1 MSKFVKRNNLQEIYF
16 DRVIHLYF
24 EENLGYTQISHL
36 VPIGRTTILEWV
48 HRYLDSGLDEVIE
61 MKAKK
66 KKRQEEH
73 PRYRRY
79 YYSEEVPDQP
89 SDKLSVEALE
99 TLVADLKK
107 RNQELEDQLLKETI
121 WSEALDELI
130 NVAEE
135 NFRIP
140 IRKKLAPNG
149 RSLARKGPEEI

>member
-1 MSKFVKRNNLQEIYF
+1 MSKFVKRSNLQKIYF

-66 KKRQEEH
+66 KKRQEE
-73 PRYRRY
+73 RRRY
-79 YYSEEVPDQP
+79 HRYSYSDVASGGASGGTPEE
-89 SDKLSVEALE
+89 S
-99 TLVADLKK
+99 TADLK
-107 RNQELEDQLLKETI
+107 RRIRELEEQLLNETI
-121 WSEALDELI
+121 WSEALNELI

-135 NFRIP
+135 NFRIQ
-140 IRKKLAPNG
+140 IRKKAG
-149 RSLARKGPEEI
+149 AKR

>member
-107 RNQELEDQLLKETI
+107 RNQEFEDQLLKETI

-140 IRKKLAPNG
+140 IRKKAG
-149 RSLARKGPEEI
+149 TKR

>member
-1 MSKFVKRNNLQEIYF
+1 
-16 DRVIHLYF
+16 
-24 EENLGYTQISHL
+24 
-36 VPIGRTTILEWV
+36 
-48 HRYLDSGLDEVIE
+48 

-130 NVAEE
+130 DVAEE

-140 IRKKLAPNG
+140 IRKKAG
-149 RSLARKGPEEI
+149 TKR

>member
-61 MKAKK
+61 MKTKK

-79 YYSEEVPDQP
+79 YYSEEVPDQS
-89 SDKLSVEALE
+89 SDNLSVEALE

-107 RNQELEDQLLKETI
+107 RNQELEDQLLKETT

-140 IRKKLAPNG
+140 IRKKAG
-149 RSLARKGPEEI
+149 TKR

>member
-1 MSKFVKRNNLQEIYF
+1 MSKFVKRSQLQKIYF

-73 PRYRRY
+73 RGYRRY
-79 YYSEEVPDQP
+79 YYSDVASGGASGGTPEE
-89 SDKLSVEALE
+89 S
-99 TLVADLKK
+99 TADLK
-107 RNQELEDQLLKETI
+107 RRIRELEEQLLNETI
-121 WSEALDELI
+121 WSEALNELI

-135 NFRIP
+135 NFRIQ
-140 IRKKLAPNG
+140 IRKKAG
-149 RSLARKGPEEI
+149 AKR

>member
-135 NFRIP
+135 NFRIT
-140 IRKKLAPNG
+140 IRKKAG
-149 RSLARKGPEEI
+149 TKR

>member
-1 MSKFVKRNNLQEIYF
+1 MSKFVKRSNLQKIYF

-48 HRYLDSGLDEVIE
+48 HRYVDSGLDEVIE

-73 PRYRRY
+73 RGYRRY
-79 YYSEEVPDQP
+79 SYSDVASGGASGGASEE
-89 SDKLSVEALE
+89 S
-99 TLVADLKK
+99 TADLKK
-107 RNQELEDQLLKETI
+107 RIRELEEQLLNETI

-135 NFRIP
+135 NFRIQ
-140 IRKKLAPNG
+140 IRKKAG
-149 RSLARKGPEEI
+149 TKR

>member
-1 MSKFVKRNNLQEIYF
+1 MSKFVKKSQLQKIHF

-24 EENLGYTQISHL
+24 EENLGYTRVSHL

-73 PRYRRY
+73 RGYRRY
-79 YYSEEVPDQP
+79 YYSDVASGGASGGAPEK
-89 SDKLSVEALE
+89 SSVDLE
-99 TLVADLKK
+99 RRV
-107 RNQELEDQLLKETI
+107 QELEEQLFRQTVLA
-121 WSEALDELI
+121 EALNELI

-135 NFRIP
+135 NFRIQ
-140 IRKKLAPNG
+140 IRKKAG
-149 RSLARKGPEEI
+149 TKR

>member
-79 YYSEEVPDQP
+79 YYSEEVPDRP

-140 IRKKLAPNG
+140 IRKKAG
-149 RSLARKGPEEI
+149 TKR

>member
-79 YYSEEVPDQP
+79 YYSDEVPNQP

-99 TLVADLKK
+99 ALVADLKK

-140 IRKKLAPNG
+140 IRKKAG
-149 RSLARKGPEEI
+149 TKR

>member
-1 MSKFVKRNNLQEIYF
+1 MSKFVKRSNLQKIYF

-24 EENLGYTQISHL
+24 EENLGYTQISYL

-48 HRYLDSGLDEVIE
+48 HRYVDSGLDEVIE

-73 PRYRRY
+73 RRY
-79 YYSEEVPDQP
+79 HRYSYSDVASGGASGGASEE
-89 SDKLSVEALE
+89 S
-99 TLVADLKK
+99 TADLKK
-107 RNQELEDQLLKETI
+107 RIRELEEQLLNETI

-135 NFRIP
+135 NFRIQ
-140 IRKKLAPNG
+140 IRKKAG
-149 RSLARKGPEEI
+149 TKR

>member
-1 MSKFVKRNNLQEIYF
+1 MSKFVKRSQLQKIYF

-66 KKRQEEH
+66 KKRQEE
-73 PRYRRY
+73 RRRY
-79 YYSEEVPDQP
+79 HRYSYSDVASGGASGGASEE
-89 SDKLSVEALE
+89 S
-99 TLVADLKK
+99 TADLK
-107 RNQELEDQLLKETI
+107 RRIRELEEQLLNETI
-121 WSEALDELI
+121 WSEAWDELI

-135 NFRIP
+135 NFHIQ
-140 IRKKLAPNG
+140 IRKKAG
-149 RSLARKGPEEI
+149 TKR

>member
-1 MSKFVKRNNLQEIYF
+1 MSKFVKRSNLQKIYF

-24 EENLGYTQISHL
+24 EENLGYTQISYL

-48 HRYLDSGLDEVIE
+48 HRYVDSGLEEVIE

-73 PRYRRY
+73 RRY
-79 YYSEEVPDQP
+79 HRYSYSDVASGGASGGASEE
-89 SDKLSVEALE
+89 S
-99 TLVADLKK
+99 TADLK
-107 RNQELEDQLLKETI
+107 RRIRELEEQLLNETI

-135 NFRIP
+135 NFRIQ
-140 IRKKLAPNG
+140 IRKKAG
-149 RSLARKGPEEI
+149 TKR

>member
-61 MKAKK
+61 MKTKK

-79 YYSEEVPDQP
+79 YYSEEVPDQS
-89 SDKLSVEALE
+89 SDNLSVEALE

-140 IRKKLAPNG
+140 IRKKAG
-149 RSLARKGPEEI
+149 TKR

>member
-1 MSKFVKRNNLQEIYF
+1 MSKFVKRSQLQKIYF

-73 PRYRRY
+73 RGYRRY
-79 YYSEEVPDQP
+79 YYSDVASGGASE
-89 SDKLSVEALE
+89 KRSVDLE
-99 TLVADLKK
+99 RRV
-107 RNQELEDQLLKETI
+107 QELEEQLEKQLFRQTVLTD
-121 WSEALDELI
+121 ALNELI

-135 NFRIP
+135 NFRIQ
-140 IRKKLAPNG
+140 IRKKAG
-149 RSLARKGPEEI
+149 TKR

>member
-79 YYSEEVPDQP
+79 SYSEEVPDQP

-140 IRKKLAPNG
+140 IRKKAG
-149 RSLARKGPEEI
+149 TKR

>member
-1 MSKFVKRNNLQEIYF
+1 MSKFVKRSQLQKIYF

-73 PRYRRY
+73 RGYRRY
-79 YYSEEVPDQP
+79 YYSDVASGGASGGTPEE
-89 SDKLSVEALE
+89 S
-99 TLVADLKK
+99 TADLK
-107 RNQELEDQLLKETI
+107 RRIRELEEQLLNETI
-121 WSEALDELI
+121 WSEALNELI

-135 NFRIP
+135 NFRIQ
-140 IRKKLAPNG
+140 IRKKAG
-149 RSLARKGPEEI
+149 TKR

>member
-1 MSKFVKRNNLQEIYF
+1 MSKFVKRSNLQKIYF

-48 HRYLDSGLDEVIE
+48 HRYVDSGLDEVIE

-66 KKRQEEH
+66 KKRQEE
-73 PRYRRY
+73 RRRY
-79 YYSEEVPDQP
+79 HRYSYSDVASGGASGGASEE
-89 SDKLSVEALE
+89 S
-99 TLVADLKK
+99 TADLKK
-107 RNQELEDQLLKETI
+107 RIRELEEQLLNETI

-135 NFRIP
+135 NFRIQ
-140 IRKKLAPNG
+140 IRKKAG
-149 RSLARKGPEEI
+149 TKR

>member
-24 EENLGYTQISHL
+24 EENLGYTQIAHL

-66 KKRQEEH
+66 KKRQEEP

-79 YYSEEVPDQP
+79 YYSDEVPNQP

-135 NFRIP
+135 NYRIP
-140 IRKKLAPNG
+140 IRKKAG
-149 RSLARKGPEEI
+149 TKR

>member
-1 MSKFVKRNNLQEIYF
+1 MSKFVKRSQLQKIYF

-66 KKRQEEH
+66 KKRQEEFCG
-73 PRYRRY
+73 YRRY
-79 YYSEEVPDQP
+79 NYSDVASGGASGGAPRKSSVDLERRVKELEEQLFRQTV
-89 SDKLSVEALE
+89 LAEAL
-99 TLVADLKK
+99 
-107 RNQELEDQLLKETI
+107 N
-121 WSEALDELI
+121 ELI

-135 NFRIP
+135 NFRIQ
-140 IRKKLAPNG
+140 IRKKAG
-149 RSLARKGPEEI
+149 TKR

>member
-1 MSKFVKRNNLQEIYF
+1 MSKFVKRNDLQEIYF

-79 YYSEEVPDQP
+79 YYSDEVLDQP

-140 IRKKLAPNG
+140 IRKKAG
-149 RSLARKGPEEI
+149 TKR

>member
-73 PRYRRY
+73 PRYRRD

-89 SDKLSVEALE
+89 SDKQSVEALE

-140 IRKKLAPNG
+140 IRKKAG
-149 RSLARKGPEEI
+149 TKR